1 MPKNPELNAGEILIA
16 EYEYIAQAIFQA
28 NEDRSRVASF
38 YMVSFGS
45 FIAALVTYQFN
56 ITPAQEAWIRWG
68 FVGLFMALALMG
80 VLTILQLARLR
91 HAWFEGLD
99 AMNQVKDYY
108 IAHFNGLK
116 KAFAWSSDKAPRKF
130 KPGSVG
136 FIMVIQIAAV
146 GGVSFGSAVIF
157 ATLAVYSV
165 SWPLLAL
172 LSGIAF
178 CFFQVGLYWWQ
189 LRK

>member
-1 MPKNPELNAGEILIA
+1 MPKKPALAPGEILVA
-16 EYEYIAQAIFQA
+16 EYNYIAQAIFQA

-68 FVGLFMALALMG
+68 FAGLFLALAFLG

-99 AMNQVKDYY
+99 AMNRIKDYY
-108 IAHFNGLK
+108 IANFEGLDA
-116 KAFAWSSDKAPRKF
+116 AFAWRSNSAPQKF

-136 FIMVIQIAAV
+136 FMLVIQIAMV
-146 GGVSFGSAVIF
+146 GGASFASAVF
-157 ATLAVYSV
+157 FV
-165 SWPLLAL
+165 LLAL
-172 LSGIAF
+172 SGAYWPLPALLAGMVF
-178 CFFQVGLYWWQ
+178 CLFQVGLYRQ
-189 LRK
+189 RLK